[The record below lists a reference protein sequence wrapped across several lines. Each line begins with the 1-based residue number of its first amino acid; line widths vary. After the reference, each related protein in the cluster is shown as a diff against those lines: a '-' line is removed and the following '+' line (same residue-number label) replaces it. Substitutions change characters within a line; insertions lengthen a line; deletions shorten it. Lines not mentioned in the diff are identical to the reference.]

1 MALRFVEDFRLTRV
15 TKVALTFPE
24 TSRHIYGSHAQFLV
38 QRKTFAYFLNNHQ
51 GDGIVGIACK
61 VLPDESKALI
71 DAQSG
76 RFYSPAYLAS
86 KGWVG
91 LRLDV
96 GKIDWD
102 EVRDLLFTSYTLVA
116 SKRLVDRVNNK
127 ELHLR
132 PPNE

>member
-15 TKVALTFPE
+15 TKVTLTFPE

-38 QRKTFAYFLNNHQ
+38 QKKTFAYFLNNHH
-51 GDGIVGIACK
+51 GDGIVGITCK

-71 DAQSG
+71 EAQSE

-102 EVRDLLFTSYTLVA
+102 EVRELLLTSYTLIA
-116 SKRLVDRVNNK
+116 PKRLADQVKHVVGG
-127 ELHLR
+127 
-132 PPNE
+132 